1 MAGTNEVEVQVV
13 YDADHELAVVTCASE
28 NLCKGSSG
36 GALQALNVALG
47 LDEGAG
53 LDQLTPPVP

>member
-1 MAGTNEVEVQVV
+1 MEVQVV
-13 YDADHELAVVTCASE
+13 CDEEAGLAVVTSAID

-47 LDEGAG
+47 LNEGTG
-53 LDQLTPPVP
+53 LSHLLPTLP